1 MERPI
6 EKFMKNASN
15 KARQL
20 TDKQKAELS
29 ALELLPDDQIDTSD
43 VPEVRDWS
51 DARRGVF
58 HRPVKSSKPLIARFL
73 ALLICGMAV
82 ASLTGCFAEENVGQ
96 QDVAAVV
103 EPDASDAK
111 PPQVIEWKL
120 VTTWP
125 KNLPALGTAP
135 ERLAANVEAMSGG
148 RFKISVYAAGELVP
162 AFEVF
167 DAVAQ
172 GTAEM
177 GHGAAYYW
185 RGKMAMAPVFATVPF
200 GMNAQETNGWL
211 HHGGGLELWRELYAP
226 FGVVPFA
233 AGNTGTQMAG
243 WFNKEINSVA
253 DVEGLKMRIPGFGGE
268 IIQRAGGAAVALP
281 GSEIFT
287 SLQTGVIDATEW
299 VGPYNDI
306 AFGLQEI
313 AEFYYYP
320 GWHEPNATL
329 EAIVNAEA
337 WASLPG
343 DLRAILETACRASN
357 QDMLDEFTAR
367 NAAALKALVEEHGVK
382 VRALPEDV
390 LARFAELSLAVLE
403 EAAGEDELNRRILDS
418 YQTFLDD
425 VRGYHAISE
434 QAFVNARGALAEQMA
449 RP

>member
-1 MERPI
+1 MQS
-6 EKFMKNASN
+6 F
-15 KARQL
+15 
-20 TDKQKAELS
+20 
-29 ALELLPDDQIDTSD
+29 
-43 VPEVRDWS
+43 
-51 DARRGVF
+51 
-58 HRPVKSSKPLIARFL
+58 
-73 ALLICGMAV
+73 
-82 ASLTGCFAEENVGQ
+82 
-96 QDVAAVV
+96 
-103 EPDASDAK
+103 
-111 PPQVIEWKL
+111 EWKL

-135 ERLAANVEAMSGG
+135 ERLAKNVEAMSAG
-148 RFKISVYAAGELVP
+148 RLKIDVYAAGELVP

-167 DAVAQ
+167 DAVSQ
-172 GTAEM
+172 GTAQM

-185 RGKMAMAPVFATVPF
+185 RGKMPMAPVFATVPF

-211 HHGGGLELWRELYAP
+211 HHGGGLALWRELYAP

-233 AGNTGTQMAG
+233 GGNTGTQMAG
-243 WFNKEINSVA
+243 WFNKEIDSVA
-253 DVEGLKMRIPGFGGE
+253 DIDGLKMRIPGFGGE
-268 IIQRAGGAAVALP
+268 IFQRAGGAAVALP

-337 WASLPG
+337 LATLPE
-343 DLRAILETACRASN
+343 DLQAILETACRASN

-367 NAAALKALVEEHGVK
+367 NAAALKTLVEDHGVQL
-382 VRALPEDV
+382 RRLPDDV
-390 LARFAELSLAVLE
+390 LARFAELAIGVLE
-403 EAAGEDELNRRILDS
+403 EAAGDDALNRRILAS
-418 YQTFLDD
+418 YRSFLTD

-434 QAFVNARGALAEQMA
+434 QAFVNARGALAEDVGHSPQ
-449 RP
+449 

>member
-1 MERPI
+1 M
-6 EKFMKNASN
+6 A
-15 KARQL
+15 
-20 TDKQKAELS
+20 
-29 ALELLPDDQIDTSD
+29 
-43 VPEVRDWS
+43 VRS
-51 DARRGVF
+51 RGTRRGRV
-58 HRPVKSSKPLIARFL
+58 
-73 ALLICGMAV
+73 ALLA
-82 ASLTGCFAEENVGQ
+82 
-96 QDVAAVV
+96 VAAVALAGCPAP
-103 EPDASDAK
+103 EDAPAGGPTNFVA
-111 PPQVIEWKL
+111 PPAQPIEWKL

-135 ERLAANVEAMSGG
+135 ERLAAAVAEMSAG
-148 RFKISVYAAGELVP
+148 RFQIKVYADGELVP

-167 DAVAQ
+167 DAVSQ

-185 RGKMAMAPVFATVPF
+185 RGKMPMAAVFATVPF

-211 HHGGGLELWRELYAP
+211 HHGGGLALWRELYAP

-243 WFNKEINSVA
+243 WFNKEVNSLA
-253 DVEGLKMRIPGFGGE
+253 DLDGLKMRIPGFGGE
-268 IIQRAGGAAVALP
+268 VFQRAGGVAVSLP

-306 AFGLQEI
+306 AFGLQEA

-329 EAIVNAEA
+329 EAIVNADA
-337 WASLPG
+337 LAALPP
-343 DLRAILETACRASN
+343 DLRAILEVACRASN

-367 NAAALKALVEEHGVK
+367 NAAALNTLVVEHGAK
-382 VRALPEDV
+382 LRRLPDDV
-390 LARFAELSLAVLE
+390 LARLWELSNAVLE
-403 EAAGEDELNRRILDS
+403 EAAGDDELNQRILAS
-418 YQTFLDD
+418 YRAFLAD

-434 QAFVNARGALAEQMA
+434 QAYMNVRATLPEQ
-449 RP
+449 

>member
-1 MERPI
+1 M
-6 EKFMKNASN
+6 
-15 KARQL
+15 
-20 TDKQKAELS
+20 
-29 ALELLPDDQIDTSD
+29 
-43 VPEVRDWS
+43 
-51 DARRGVF
+51 
-58 HRPVKSSKPLIARFL
+58 L
-73 ALLICGMAV
+73 ALLPGCGQQPEGSDGGAGGAV
-82 ASLTGCFAEENVGQ
+82 ASA
-96 QDVAAVV
+96 
-103 EPDASDAK
+103 P
-111 PPQVIEWKL
+111 PPQTIEWKL

-135 ERLAANVEAMSGG
+135 ERLAENVAAMSDG
-148 RFKISVYAAGELVP
+148 RFKIKVYAAGELVP

-185 RGKMAMAPVFATVPF
+185 RGKMHMAAMFATVPF

-253 DVEGLKMRIPGFGGE
+253 DLQGLKMRIPGFGGE
-268 IIQRAGGAAVALP
+268 IFQRAGGVAVSLP
-281 GSEIFT
+281 GSEMFT

-299 VGPYNDI
+299 VGPYNDL

-313 AEFYYYP
+313 AKLYYYP
-320 GWHEPNATL
+320 GWHEPSATL

-337 WASLPG
+337 LASLPA

-367 NAAALKALVEEHGVK
+367 NARALKSLREQGVE
-382 VRALPEDV
+382 VRRIPDDV
-390 LARFAELSLAVLE
+390 LRRFWELTQEVLL
-403 EAAGEDELNRRILDS
+403 EAAGEDELNQRILAS
-418 YQTFLDD
+418 YQTFLAN

-434 QAFVNARGALAEQMA
+434 QAYVNARQALAEPA
-449 RP
+449 PP

>member
-1 MERPI
+1 M
-6 EKFMKNASN
+6 A
-15 KARQL
+15 
-20 TDKQKAELS
+20 
-29 ALELLPDDQIDTSD
+29 
-43 VPEVRDWS
+43 VRS
-51 DARRGVF
+51 RGIRRGRVA
-58 HRPVKSSKPLIARFL
+58 LLAAAAL
-73 ALLICGMAV
+73 ALAGCPAPEDAPAGGPTTFV
-82 ASLTGCFAEENVGQ
+82 A
-96 QDVAAVV
+96 
-103 EPDASDAK
+103 
-111 PPQVIEWKL
+111 PPAQPIEWKL

-135 ERLAANVEAMSGG
+135 ERLAAAVAEMSAG
-148 RFKISVYAAGELVP
+148 RFQIKVYADGELVP

-167 DAVAQ
+167 DAVSQ

-185 RGKMAMAPVFATVPF
+185 RGKMPMAAVFATVPF

-211 HHGGGLELWRELYAP
+211 HHGGGLALWRELYAP

-243 WFNKEINSVA
+243 WFNKEVNSLA
-253 DVEGLKMRIPGFGGE
+253 DLDGLKMRIPGFGGE
-268 IIQRAGGAAVALP
+268 VFQRAGGVAVSLP

-306 AFGLQEI
+306 AFGLQEA

-337 WASLPG
+337 LAALPP
-343 DLRAILETACRASN
+343 DLRAILEVACRASN

-367 NAAALKALVEEHGVK
+367 NAAALNTLVTEHGTQL
-382 VRALPEDV
+382 RRLPDDV
-390 LARFAELSLAVLE
+390 LARLWELSNAVLE
-403 EAAGEDELNRRILDS
+403 EAAGDDELNQRILAS
-418 YQTFLDD
+418 YRAFLAD

-434 QAFVNARGALAEQMA
+434 QAYMNVRATLPEQ
-449 RP
+449 